1 MSGAP
6 VEPID
11 LVIDVPVAPAAA
23 WTAITDPAR
32 IAEWFTD
39 ATGLG
44 PAGSPYRLDFGDG
57 SVVEG
62 TVLAVDPGRSFS
74 HSWAWTGAEPVE
86 TTTVTW
92 SVEPSARGSR
102 IRLVHDGW
110 DAAGLDR
117 GTRDD
122 HAAYWQGYLEDLGAV
137 LDTA

>member
-11 LVIDVPVAPAAA
+11 LVIEVPVTAAAA
-23 WTAITDPAR
+23 WAAITDPER
-32 IAEWFTD
+32 IAGWFTD
-39 ATGLG
+39 ATVLG
-44 PAGSPYRLDFGDG
+44 PVGSPYRLDFGDG
-57 SVVEG
+57 SVVGG

-74 HSWAWTGAEPVE
+74 HSWAWAGAEPVE

-92 SVEPSARGSR
+92 SVEPSALGAR

-110 DAAGLDR
+110 DAAGLD
-117 GTRDD
+117 GETRDD
-122 HAAYWQGYLEDLGAV
+122 HAGYWRGYLEDLGAV